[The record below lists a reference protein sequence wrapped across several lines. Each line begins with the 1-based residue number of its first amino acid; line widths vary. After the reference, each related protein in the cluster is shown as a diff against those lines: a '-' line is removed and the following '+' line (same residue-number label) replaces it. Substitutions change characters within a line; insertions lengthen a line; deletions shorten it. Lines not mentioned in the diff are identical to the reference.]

1 MFALPFLI
9 CGIIFLAVKR
19 HTGLYCGWAVYL
31 CVDLYLRCATGLSW
45 MAIFVTRFWTAELN
59 YVRLAIAWAQFL
71 VMVLMIVCTIR
82 SYRTLRLPA
91 TKKEVTWLIAGWLAA
106 LVVLPL
112 LMSYD
117 IMPLWRDSL
126 HNDSDFSLHSF
137 ISVLYSYGRLA
148 LVNVLL
154 VRTFAV
160 WRVKREEKK
169 ANRNGAKT

>member
-1 MFALPFLI
+1 
-9 CGIIFLAVKR
+9 VKQR
-19 HTGLYCGWAVYL
+19 TGLYCGWAVYL
-31 CVDLYLRCATGLSW
+31 CVDFYLRFAIGVSW
-45 MAIFVTRFWTAELN
+45 TTIFMTHLWTYEMN
-59 YVRLAIAWAQFL
+59 YMCLAIAWVQFFAML
-71 VMVLMIVCTIR
+71 AMIVCTMR

-112 LMSYD
+112 LMSCG
-117 IMPLWRDSL
+117 IMPLWRDNL
-126 HNDSDFSLHSF
+126 HNDSDFSLYSF
-137 ISVLYSYGRLA
+137 LSVLYSYGRLA

-154 VRTFAV
+154 VRTLAV

>member
-1 MFALPFLI
+1 M
-9 CGIIFLAVKR
+9 
-19 HTGLYCGWAVYL
+19 
-31 CVDLYLRCATGLSW
+31 
-45 MAIFVTRFWTAELN
+45 TRFWTAELN

-71 VMVLMIVCTIR
+71 VMVLMIVCTMR

-112 LMSYD
+112 LMSCG
-117 IMPLWRDSL
+117 IMPLWRDNL
-126 HNDSDFSLHSF
+126 HNDSDFSLYF
-137 ISVLYSYGRLA
+137 FLSVLYSYGRLA

>member
-1 MFALPFLI
+1 MV
-9 CGIIFLAVKR
+9 IFC
-19 HTGLYCGWAVYL
+19 TG
-31 CVDLYLRCATGLSW
+31 
-45 MAIFVTRFWTAELN
+45 AELN

-71 VMVLMIVCTIR
+71 VMVLMIVCTMR

-112 LMSYD
+112 LMSYG
-117 IMPLWRDSL
+117 IMPLWRDNL

>member
-1 MFALPFLI
+1 
-9 CGIIFLAVKR
+9 
-19 HTGLYCGWAVYL
+19 
-31 CVDLYLRCATGLSW
+31 

-71 VMVLMIVCTIR
+71 VMVLMIVCTMR

-112 LMSYD
+112 LMSCG
-117 IMPLWRDSL
+117 IMPLWRDNL
-126 HNDSDFSLHSF
+126 HNDSDFSLYSF

-160 WRVKREEKK
+160 WRVKREERK